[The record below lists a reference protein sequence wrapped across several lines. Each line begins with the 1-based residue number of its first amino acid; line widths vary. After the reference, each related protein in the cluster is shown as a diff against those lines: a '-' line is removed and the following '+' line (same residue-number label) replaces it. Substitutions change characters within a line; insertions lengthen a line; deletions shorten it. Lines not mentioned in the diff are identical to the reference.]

1 MRPRKYPILDFDASR
16 KAIIEPGEIIQ
27 PRDYA
32 RRVVFC
38 FFYDVIADLVKSGK
52 AVQVDRLISEIGE
65 NPIYQME
72 FEGKPFMLVH
82 PGVGAPLA
90 AAFLEEMIARGC
102 DKFVACGGAGVLD
115 PNFKVGHVLIPT
127 EAVRDE
133 GTSYAY
139 LPAGQAALPS
149 AHAVE
154 VLQAVLE
161 KHQVPHDRVKAW
173 TTDAIYRETPARVR
187 LRRRQG
193 CSVVEME
200 AAAFFAVAQ
209 FRGVEFGQYLY
220 GGDSVQESGWD
231 DRQWDKRVTIRER
244 LLWLAAEAVVNL

>member
-1 MRPRKYPILDFDASR
+1 MRARKYPILDFDPSR
-16 KAIIEPGEIIQ
+16 KAIIEAADLIQ
-27 PRDYA
+27 PRDYSK
-32 RRVVFC
+32 RVVFC
-38 FFYDVIADLVKSGK
+38 FFYDVVNDLANSGK
-52 AVQVDRLISEIGE
+52 AVKVDRLISEIGE
-65 NPIYQME
+65 NPVYQVE
-72 FEGKPFMLVH
+72 FEGKPFILVH

-115 PNFKVGHVLIPT
+115 PNYKVGHVLIPT

-133 GTSYAY
+133 GTSYSY
-139 LPAGQAALPS
+139 MQPGQPALPS
-149 AHAVE
+149 ARAVD
-154 VLQAVLE
+154 VLQ
-161 KHQVPHDRVKAW
+161 QVAGRNHIPYDLVKTW
-173 TTDAIYRETPARVR
+173 TTDAIYRETPERIR

-193 CSVVEME
+193 CKSVEME

-231 DRQWDKRVTIRER
+231 GREWNERTSIRER
-244 LLWLAAEAVVNL
+244 LLWLAAEAVLSL

>member
-1 MRPRKYPILDFDASR
+1 MRARKYPILDFDPSR
-16 KAIIEPGEIIQ
+16 KAIIEPTEIIE
-27 PRDYA
+27 PRDYSK
-32 RRVVFC
+32 RVVFC

-52 AVQVDRLISEIGE
+52 AVKVDRLISEIGE

-72 FEGKPFMLVH
+72 FEGKSFMLVH

-102 DKFVACGGAGVLD
+102 DRFVACGGAGVLD
-115 PNFKVGHVLIPT
+115 PNFQVGHVLIPT

-139 LPAGQAALPS
+139 LPAGEPARPS
-149 AHAVE
+149 ARVVQVLREVVE
-154 VLQAVLE
+154 KYQI
-161 KHQVPHDRVKAW
+161 PHDLVSTW
-173 TTDAIYRETPARVR
+173 TTDAIYRETPARVS

-193 CSVVEME
+193 CRVVEME
-200 AAAFFAVAQ
+200 AATFFAVAQ
-209 FRGVEFGQYLY
+209 YRGVEFGQYLY

-231 DRQWDKRVTIRER
+231 DRQWDKRVSIRER
-244 LLWLAAEAVVNL
+244 LLWLAAEAVVRL